1 MKASYCIY
9 FDEKPFLILPGP
21 EEESIL
27 MEAFP
32 TTTVINGLDE
42 NAILDAVSRLDQM
55 SSGAVIVYTGHTE
68 TAFNIFKNHFDL
80 IQAGGGLVTNEKE
93 EYLFIFRRGKWDLPK
108 GKLDEGETIAECA
121 LREVEEET
129 GLQEITLLDHLCNTY
144 HVYHERG
151 KFILKESVWFD
162 MICKSGQSLTPQVEE
177 DILEIRWL
185 APADWHSI
193 FDNTFPSIKDVLKAS
208 GKLNTDTIAATDSKI

>member
-9 FDEKPFLILPGP
+9 FDEKPFLIIPVAD
-21 EEESIL
+21 EETRL
-27 MEAFP
+27 LEAIP
-32 TTTVINGLDE
+32 TTTVISGLDE
-42 NAILDAVSRLDQM
+42 SAISDAINRLDQM
-55 SSGAVIVYTGHTE
+55 PFGAVIVYTEHTE
-68 TAFNIFKNHFDL
+68 RAFNILKNYFTL
-80 IQAGGGLVTNEKE
+80 IQAGGGLVVNEKE

-108 GKLDEGETIAECA
+108 GKLDEGESIAECG

-151 KFILKESVWFD
+151 KFILKESVWYN
-162 MICKSGQSLTPQVEE
+162 MACQSGQLLTPQAEE
-177 DILEIRWL
+177 DIHEISWL
-185 APADWHSI
+185 TPAGWHSI

-208 GKLNTDTIAATDSKI
+208 GKLATNTLAAN